1 MDTKQWLFKKSCILF
16 CHFPKWPDTESKRP
30 TSHPKVTE
38 TGDMNH
44 VLQISTPDYTKFR
57 RPVSA
62 RHAASGWLNL
72 YRLSPMLRTDRFFLS
87 NVSQHRDRAWIHRRM
102 KQMMRKSL
110 PGLLSMTVIKWR
122 KEKQARNSSSTGI
135 VWGQKLHY
143 FSLNHALNH
152 SSWTVEVSVISVSW
166 SLILYLPP
174 AD

>member
-1 MDTKQWLFKKSCILF
+1 MFQKKPSFVLS
-16 CHFPKWPDTESKRP
+16 FPRWPDTDSKRP
-30 TSHPKVTE
+30 TPHPKVAK

-44 VLQISTPDYTKFR
+44 LLQISSPDYTEFR

-62 RHAASGWLNL
+62 RHEASGWLNL
-72 YRLSPMLRTDRFFLS
+72 YRLSPMLKTDRFFLS

-110 PGLLSMTVIKWR
+110 LGLLSMTVIKWR
-122 KEKQARNSSSTGI
+122 REKQTRNSSTTGI

-152 SSWTVEVSVISVSW
+152 CSWTVEVSVISVSR